1 MARPTGFL
9 DAFIDGYVS
18 PPDDPAG
25 RAQALATLRA
35 WHLGI
40 EAKDLAGLESLM
52 HENIVIE
59 LPFSESGR
67 TDPGYYRVFEGIPAC
82 IEFWRNAFKVEKE
95 VHPFTD
101 ADLSVSPDGSRVFV
115 TGESIGSGSDS
126 DYATVAY
133 DATTGTQLWA
143 KRYNGPANFFDGA
156 NALGV
161 SPDGSKVFVTC
172 ESSCP

>member
-101 ADLSVSPDGSRVFV
+101 VDLSVSPDGSRLFLEMRGHLIMTSGVEYRNRYVIRCDIKAGKIRYYREYYNPIQAAFAFGRPIAGQFV
-115 TGESIGSGSDS
+115 IDRLE
-126 DYATVAY
+126 
-133 DATTGTQLWA
+133 
-143 KRYNGPANFFDGA
+143 
-156 NALGV
+156 
-161 SPDGSKVFVTC
+161 
-172 ESSCP
+172 